1 VEFFNKLLITEIDN
15 AHEFPAAHRSGR
27 EPVTGPLLPVGNDGA
42 PAGEDQVAAV
52 RATVPRLVAL
62 DVASGGDRTSVLAAR
77 ALGAAETMLAPG
89 ACEPKVERDLR
100 AAVAELA
107 ELTGWL
113 LCDANRHAASLARN
127 HQALRLARS
136 VGDRSMELFVIHNL
150 SLQATYLRRP
160 ERSLALVRPI
170 LDQGGLTPRLGAMFH
185 MRMARAYA
193 QMGLRSRAL
202 MAMDTA
208 RGLFY
213 EGTSDRDPAWSWW
226 ISERGFDHATGAM
239 LGGLGDWK
247 PAIERIQRAIEA
259 APGHARRD
267 RFLYLCVLL
276 HAQIEAGAWRD
287 GATTAERLV
296 PFIGQVQSARPLA
309 RLMAT
314 IGDAR
319 GAARSAVLDD
329 PVAAI
334 EHALA
339 NRSP

>member
-1 VEFFNKLLITEIDN
+1 VELFGK
-15 AHEFPAAHRSGR
+15 
-27 EPVTGPLLPVGNDGA
+27 LPVAGNDGA

-52 RATVPRLVAL
+52 RAAVPRLVAL
-62 DVASGGDRTSVLAAR
+62 DVASGGDRTSVLATR
-77 ALGAAETMLAPG
+77 ALQAAETMLAPG
-89 ACEPKVERDLR
+89 ACEPRVERELR

-127 HQALRLARS
+127 HQALRLARG

-160 ERSLALVRPI
+160 ERSLELVRPI

-185 MRMARAYA
+185 MRTARAYA
-193 QMGLRSRAL
+193 QMGLRSMAL
-202 MAMDTA
+202 TEMDTA

-213 EGTSDRDPAWSWW
+213 EGTGDRDPAWAWW
-226 ISERGFDHATGAM
+226 LSARGFDHATGAM

-247 PAIERIQRAIEA
+247 AAIDPIQRAIEA
-259 APGHARRD
+259 APAHARRD

-276 HAQIEAGAWRD
+276 HAQLEAGAWHD
-287 GATTAERLV
+287 GAATAERLV
-296 PFIGQVQSARPLA
+296 PFIGQVGSSRPLA

-319 GAARSAVLDD
+319 GGPRSAVLAD

-334 EHALA
+334 LHALDGPA
-339 NRSP
+339 VTLRGRDAVCHGMPVRPFSRV